1 MPQLKNSIASVEPST
16 LGYFANKDHQMASTS
31 LEQRVAALEEELAKL
46 KSKLEGRDA
55 SKPWWERI
63 AGTFQD
69 DSVYEQAMKLGRQ
82 YRRSLKPRKS
92 VRKKNQES

>member
-1 MPQLKNSIASVEPST
+1 
-16 LGYFANKDHQMASTS
+16 MASTK
-31 LEQRVAALEEELAKL
+31 LEERVAALEEEVAKL
-46 KSKLEGRDA
+46 KSKLEGPEA

-69 DSVYEQAMKLGRQ
+69 DPVYEQAMKLGQQ

-92 VRKKNQES
+92 SRKKKQKS

>member
-1 MPQLKNSIASVEPST
+1 
-16 LGYFANKDHQMASTS
+16 MASTK
-31 LEQRVAALEEELAKL
+31 LEERVAALEEVAKL
-46 KSKLEGRDA
+46 KSKLEGPEA

-69 DSVYEQAMKLGRQ
+69 DPVYEQAMKLGQQ

-92 VRKKNQES
+92 SRKKQQKS

>member
-1 MPQLKNSIASVEPST
+1 
-16 LGYFANKDHQMASTS
+16 MASTK
-31 LEQRVAALEEELAKL
+31 LEERVAALEEEVAKL
-46 KSKLEGRDA
+46 KSKLEGPEA

-69 DSVYEQAMKLGRQ
+69 DPVYEQAMKLGQQ

-92 VRKKNQES
+92 SRKKQQKS